1 MLPDPGFANVPRQ
14 IRPIR
19 RRQSG
24 GRLLKKPVLRW
35 IAPEEIG
42 GSSHEKWT
50 TGAWQSA
57 TATLQFMRLSVR
69 ATQISKGFIAME
81 RHQARWGDR

>member
-1 MLPDPGFANVPRQ
+1 MLPDPGFASVPRQ
-14 IRPIR
+14 IGPIR
-19 RRQSG
+19 CRHG
-24 GRLLKKPVLRW
+24 GVRLLKKPVLRW

-57 TATLQFMRLSVR
+57 TATLRFKCLS
-69 ATQISKGFIAME
+69 TQASQIPKGFISMD